1 MALHARELQQDVGT
15 LISGWDSG
23 YDVISY
29 IQKVLI
35 NEVEQCARIA
45 DRGYI
50 HCESVQRLLNGVK
63 YTWILVFYT
72 GFCSDVGDSI
82 LNRIFQISKAL

>member
-1 MALHARELQQDVGT
+1 MSLHARELQHDVGT

-35 NEVEQCARIA
+35 NEVEP
-45 DRGYI
+45 
-50 HCESVQRLLNGVK
+50 
-63 YTWILVFYT
+63 
-72 GFCSDVGDSI
+72 
-82 LNRIFQISKAL
+82 